1 MHQLKVKNFSLQH
14 TLASGQTFCWKQSSS
29 NPDQWQGYIYDIPC
43 LAQQVSNDLIL
54 ESPPHLNLV
63 NLELEQVKR
72 YFNLTPE
79 FDSILASLPP
89 DPWLQKA
96 QAEVAGLRCIQEPWW
111 ECTAN
116 FICSS
121 LKQITQIEQ
130 INQNLRLNFGQ
141 PILNTPFHRFPSA
154 ETIASL
160 SEQDLRSCKLG
171 YRARHLHRAAR
182 KVAEGHITWDALA
195 QLPLKEASE
204 ELQKLDGVGEKVA
217 NCILLYAGNYF
228 DAFPFDVWV
237 YRLMHQLYYPKKRIR
252 PDHATLEKKSRQL
265 FGPNRGLAQQFL
277 FHWFR
282 TCYLK

>member
-1 MHQLKVKNFSLQH
+1 MPQLEVKNFSLSH
-14 TLASGQTFCWKQSSS
+14 TLSCGQTFCWKKS
-29 NPDQWQGYIYDIPC
+29 NPTIPDQWQGYIYDIPC
-43 LAQQVSNDLIL
+43 LARQVRNNLIL
-54 ESPPHLNLV
+54 ESPLEMDLTLV
-63 NLELEQVKR
+63 TR
-72 YFNLTPE
+72 YFNLTPH
-79 FDSILASLPP
+79 FDTLLASLPP

-96 QAEVAGLRCIQEPWW
+96 QAEVTGLRCVREPWW

-141 PILNTPFHRFPSA
+141 PITGTPFHRFPSA
-154 ETIASL
+154 ETLASL
-160 SEQDLRSCKLG
+160 SEQDLRNCKLG
-171 YRARHLHRAAR
+171 YRARHLHRAAQ
-182 KVAEGHITWDALA
+182 KVAGGLITWDSLA
-195 QLPLKEASE
+195 RLPLNEASL

-237 YRLMHQLYYPKKRIR
+237 YRLMHQLYYPKQRLM
-252 PDHATLEKKSRQL
+252 PAHSTLEKKSKQL
-265 FGPNRGLAQQFL
+265 FGPHRGLAQQYL

-282 TCYLK
+282 TCYSKSH